1 MKSKPCQIMKLETCI
16 IALIILIKKGIN
28 GAKLT
33 NKDQNLLFEKPIKE
47 MSLQPLCSWKVAS
60 KLQEDQIKE
69 DDQKVIKKTSIL
81 VQIII

>member
-1 MKSKPCQIMKLETCI
+1 MKLETCI
-16 IALIILIKKGIN
+16 TALIILIKRDRN

-33 NKDQNLLFEKPIKE
+33 NKDQSLLFEKPIKE
-47 MSLQPLCSWKVAS
+47 MALQPLCSWKVAS